1 MASTLEIVATGEAC
15 GATVQGI
22 DLAAEI
28 TAEDLLAI
36 REAWLEHHVLVFPE
50 QHLTD
55 EDQVHITQLLGGVG
69 DDPFFVSIS
78 DKTQVVAL
86 TRRADEKAPVFAEAW
101 HTDWSFKQQPPIGTC
116 LYSHVIPPVGG
127 DTGFI
132 NQQKA
137 LAEMP
142 AELRA
147 RLEGKTGLH
156 CAAVAY
162 APDGTYGERE
172 KGSDRSMKIL
182 YSEEARKV
190 QGHPLIRSHPE
201 SGKEALFGCYGYI
214 LDIEGMAREEAQP
227 LLLEMYA
234 WQTREEFQYTHKW
247 QENMLVIWDN
257 RSVLHKANSGYDG
270 YARELHRTTIKDNPK
285 KYLDQLLI
293 A

>member
-1 MASTLEIVATGEAC
+1 MSVQLEIEATGAAC
-15 GATVQGI
+15 GATVRGI
-22 DLAAEI
+22 DLAVPIEAENLI
-28 TAEDLLAI
+28 AL
-36 REAWLEHHVLVFPE
+36 RRAWLEHHVLVFPE
-50 QHLTD
+50 QNLTD
-55 EDQVHITQLLGGVG
+55 DDLVRITQTLGGVG

-78 DKTQVVAL
+78 DKTPVVAL

-101 HTDWSFKQQPPIGTC
+101 HTDWSFKEQPPIGTC

-142 AELRA
+142 AELRS
-147 RLEGKTGLH
+147 RLEDKVGLH

-172 KGSDRSMKIL
+172 KDSDRSMKIL
-182 YSEEARKV
+182 YSDEARRK
-190 QGHPLIRSHPE
+190 QGHPLIRTHPE
-201 SGKEALFGCYGYI
+201 SGNSTLFGCYGYI
-214 LDIEGMAREEAQP
+214 MEVEGMTREDAQS

-247 QENMLVIWDN
+247 QENMLVLWDN

-270 YARELHRTTIKDNPK
+270 YARELHRTTIKDNPQ
-285 KYLDQLLI
+285 KYLANLL
-293 A
+293 AQ